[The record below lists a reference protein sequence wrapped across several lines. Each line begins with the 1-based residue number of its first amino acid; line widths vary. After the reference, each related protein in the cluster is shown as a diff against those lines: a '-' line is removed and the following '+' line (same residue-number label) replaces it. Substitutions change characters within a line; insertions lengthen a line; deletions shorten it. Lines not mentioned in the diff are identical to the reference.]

1 MPCLLSLLGPMALV
15 FGAGHLR
22 GSRLLSHFVSPY
34 QHNIGFGGWGG
45 VGYCNIVYWHL
56 RTYVMPRCYAFC
68 CISTHASCYAT
79 VRSLALPHIRHAHTS
94 LNHENE
100 NNDDV
105 VDDDGDDGAD
115 DNDDEMLKS
124 MFMLMF
130 MAMLIMKLKFRFWNL

>member
-1 MPCLLSLLGPMALV
+1 
-15 FGAGHLR
+15 
-22 GSRLLSHFVSPY
+22 
-34 QHNIGFGGWGG
+34 
-45 VGYCNIVYWHL
+45 
-56 RTYVMPRCYAFC
+56 MPRCYAFC

-94 LNHENE
+94 LNHEDE

-105 VDDDGDDGAD
+105 VDDDDGDDGAD